1 MLAGCDLG
9 ARGRDL
15 GTLVTFAYWRW
26 REKRRDIIM
35 RALTGKRVGASV
47 KETPSKRSHGKESV
61 MPLGTILESIEH
73 EFDDEDW
80 EEDEEFGTDE
90 EELDLDDDEEALED
104 DDDI

>member
-1 MLAGCDLG
+1 
-9 ARGRDL
+9 
-15 GTLVTFAYWRW
+15 VTFTDWRW
-26 REKRRDIIM
+26 RGEQLDIIM
-35 RALTGKRVGASV
+35 RALAGKRVGASV
-47 KETPSKRSHGKESV
+47 KETPSKRSHGKESD
-61 MPLGTILESIEH
+61 MPLGTILKSLEH